1 MKDERETPEK
11 DPQKKGGPLPAAEP
25 GPETPPKKAPYV
37 FKILPADPKN
47 SLDFEDVADK

>member
-1 MKDERETPEK
+1 MTEKKRETGPEK
-11 DPQKKGGPLPAAEP
+11 PPDKAKAREPEPPAEP
-25 GPETPPKKAPYV
+25 PPKKPYV

>member
-1 MKDERETPEK
+1 MSEKKPEKEGEKDLPAKPREREE
-11 DPQKKGGPLPAAEP
+11 AAEP
-25 GPETPPKKAPYV
+25 APKKPYV

>member
-1 MKDERETPEK
+1 MSEKKAETGAEKPPDKPKASEQPPE
-11 DPQKKGGPLPAAEP
+11 P
-25 GPETPPKKAPYV
+25 PPKKPYV

>member
-1 MKDERETPEK
+1 MSEKKPESAAPQPPDKTQPREPEA
-11 DPQKKGGPLPAAEP
+11 PAEP
-25 GPETPPKKAPYV
+25 PPKKPYV